1 MSDIRFNQWLHQ
13 SGTGG
18 VSQDHIGNIGIGTTN
33 PSIVVSAA
41 NTAVLNVGVITA
53 NNLFVNNAFNGDITG
68 NVTGNISGA
77 TGTFSGNVDIA
88 DKIIHTGDT
97 DTAMRFPADNTFAV
111 DTAGTERLR
120 ITSAGLVGIGTDNP
134 NSAAGLD
141 ILNGEICARG
151 IRSNAHK
158 PISGVWL
165 GKATGGNAL
174 IEVVGDTG
182 STAEID
188 FTTPNTDTKGR
199 VAYDLTND
207 YMYFNTNGAN
217 ERVRITSGGLVGVNC
232 TPLAQFQVKAGTN
245 QNIALSSMSSEAAIE
260 AFNDAGS
267 ANVSLR
273 LRGSDFKFYTSSTER
288 LRITSA
294 GNVGIGT
301 DAPANIL
308 HLRNDAPIITS
319 EATNNSSGLRVN
331 VIGQT
336 TDTTQLFRV
345 QDSNTTKFTIL
356 RSGNVG
362 VMDSAPSSLL
372 SISQTNGNAK
382 LQIKRSN
389 TANNTDDYGSI
400 LWRSSGGTAV
410 GGINVARETA
420 ENNGYMFFQTAN
432 GGSLTERLRISAD
445 GGIIKGSTN
454 SDTSSQVIQTFFNKR
469 GSLIGKRVHQGAS
482 SGSTT
487 HNLLTINSF
496 QSNNTR
502 FFAYVTV
509 HYVNPISNLGGRM
522 ETYAGATTAGARVT
536 GTFTVADGGRWGNPG
551 GTLSLSWSGNTLQL
565 NTYNNAYMEYSVDIT
580 YVAYDG
586 ASVTFNTN

>member
-1 MSDIRFNQWLHQ
+1 MIDI
-13 SGTGG
+13 
-18 VSQDHIGNIGIGTTN
+18 I
-33 PSIVVSAA
+33 A
-41 NTAVLNVGVITA
+41 NTNETSRVVFSDDADHNQGRIQY
-53 NNLFVNNAFNGDITG
+53 NHTG
-68 NVTGNISGA
+68 NSLGFYTNGN
-77 TGTFSGNVDIA
+77 N
-88 DKIIHTGDT
+88 
-97 DTAMRFPADNTFAV
+97 
-111 DTAGTERLR
+111 ERL
-120 ITSAGLVGIGTDNP
+120 
-134 NSAAGLD
+134 
-141 ILNGEICARG
+141 
-151 IRSNAHK
+151 
-158 PISGVWL
+158 
-165 GKATGGNAL
+165 
-174 IEVVGDTG
+174 
-182 STAEID
+182 
-188 FTTPNTDTKGR
+188 
-199 VAYDLTND
+199 
-207 YMYFNTNGAN
+207 
-217 ERVRITSGGLVGVNC
+217 RITSGGLVGVNC

-445 GGIIKGSTN
+445 GGIIKGFTN
-454 SDTSSQVIQTFFNKR
+454 SATSSQVIQTFFNN
-469 GSLIGKRVHQGAS
+469 VE
-482 SGSTT
+482 
-487 HNLLTINSF
+487 
-496 QSNNTR
+496 
-502 FFAYVTV
+502 V
-509 HYVNPISNLGGRM
+509 
-522 ETYAGATTAGARVT
+522 
-536 GTFTVADGGRWGNPG
+536 
-551 GTLSLSWSGNTLQL
+551 
-565 NTYNNAYMEYSVDIT
+565 
-580 YVAYDG
+580 
-586 ASVTFNTN
+586 

>member
-232 TPLAQFQVKAGTN
+232 TPLAQFQVKSGTN

-267 ANVSLR
+267 ANVPLR
-273 LRGSDFKFYTSSTER
+273 LRGEDFKFYTSSTER

-445 GGIIKGSTN
+445 GGIIKGSAN
-454 SDTSSQVIQTFFNKR
+454 SATSSQIIQTFFNKR
-469 GSLIGKRVHQGAS
+469 GSVIGKRVHQGSS

-586 ASVTFNTN
+586 ASVTFIKN

>member
-232 TPLAQFQVKAGTN
+232 TPLAQFQVKSGTN

-445 GGIIKGSTN
+445 GGIIKGSAN
-454 SDTSSQVIQTFFNKR
+454 SATSSQIIQTFFNKR
-469 GSLIGKRVHQGAS
+469 GSVIGKRVHQGSS

-586 ASVTFNTN
+586 ASVTFIKN